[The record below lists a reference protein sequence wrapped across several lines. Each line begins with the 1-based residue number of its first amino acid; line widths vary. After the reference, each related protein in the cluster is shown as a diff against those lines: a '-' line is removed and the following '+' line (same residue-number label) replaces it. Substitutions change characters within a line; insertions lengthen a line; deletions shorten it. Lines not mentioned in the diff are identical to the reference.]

1 MYSEWL
7 FSYGTLQLPS
17 VQITTFGRLLD
28 GSADA
33 LPGFEQT
40 MVLIEDAEVVATSGQ
55 THHPILRSSGD
66 PEHCV
71 AGQVFRISSDELAQ
85 VDRYEVAAYRR
96 VSVMLASGQQA
107 WVYVDARYAPPQS
120 LGEAS

>member
-17 VQITTFGRLLD
+17 VQIATFGRLLD

-40 MVLIEDAEVVATSGQ
+40 MVQIEDAEVVATSGQ
-55 THHPILRSSGD
+55 THHPILRFSGD
-66 PEHCV
+66 PAHRV

-85 VDRYEVAAYRR
+85 ADRYEVAAYRR

-107 WVYVDARYAPPQS
+107 WVYVDARYGPPQS
-120 LGEAS
+120 LGDAS